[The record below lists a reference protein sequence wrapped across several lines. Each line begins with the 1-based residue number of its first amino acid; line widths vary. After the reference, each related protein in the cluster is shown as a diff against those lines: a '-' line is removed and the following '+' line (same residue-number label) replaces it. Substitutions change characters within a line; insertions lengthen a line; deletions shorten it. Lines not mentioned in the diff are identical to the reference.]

1 MWDTSHLQIFCHCHH
16 NKILPKDPQLKSRIK
31 TEQSK
36 TIWQWAVA
44 GANIYQSCYR
54 DRFKSSIKQLNG
66 LVLES
71 ITPDEFH
78 LVEIIDQNSNKSFDL
93 TKKRHTEI
101 WWTDKQEEKN
111 TSYTNITDKKEMGY

>member
-1 MWDTSHLQIFCHCHH
+1 M
-16 NKILPKDPQLKSRIK
+16 
-31 TEQSK
+31 
-36 TIWQWAVA
+36 
-44 GANIYQSCYR
+44 
-54 DRFKSSIKQLNG
+54 
-66 LVLES
+66 ES

>member
-1 MWDTSHLQIFCHCHH
+1 M
-16 NKILPKDPQLKSRIK
+16 
-31 TEQSK
+31 
-36 TIWQWAVA
+36 
-44 GANIYQSCYR
+44 
-54 DRFKSSIKQLNG
+54 
-66 LVLES
+66 ES

-111 TSYTNITDKKEMGY
+111 TSYTNITDKKEMRY

>member
-1 MWDTSHLQIFCHCHH
+1 MWDTSHLQIFPHCHH

-36 TIWQWAVA
+36 TIWQWVVA
-44 GANIYQSCYR
+44 GANIYQSCYC